1 MIAANLVD
9 AVLEAAVVPSFTRVG
24 CAVRSKLDDW
34 TPLRDYHL
42 DGRVVVVS
50 GATSGLGRAT
60 AQLLAGCGATVI
72 IHGRDA
78 VRVRRV
84 RNEIAAATSNDAVHT
99 VVGDLAV
106 LAAVRDIA
114 AELLD
119 RFDRLDVV
127 IHNAGALNADRRT
140 TKDGLEAT
148 VAVQVVAPFLLTALL
163 RERLG
168 AARPGRVLTMSSGG
182 MYAAPLAVAGLEIAP
197 ADYRGTDQYA
207 RAKRAQVTLNELWAG
222 AVDPAGV
229 VFHAVHP
236 GWADTPGVESSL
248 PRFHRLVGPLLRN
261 PEQGADTIAWL
272 AADDGEPATTTGGFW
287 HDRRRR
293 SIHRLARTR
302 RSDTPE
308 RRRALWAW
316 CVEHSG
322 VDPRSCPDATS
333 VHPPP
338 GLAPN
343 I

>member
-1 MIAANLVD
+1 MIAADVVD
-9 AVLEAAVVPSFTRVG
+9 AVLEAAIIPSFTRVG
-24 CAVRSKLDDW
+24 CAVRSTLDEW

-42 DGRVVVVS
+42 DGRVVLVT
-50 GATSGLGRAT
+50 GATSGLGRAC
-60 AQLLAGCGATVI
+60 AELLSRAGASVI
-72 IHGRDA
+72 VHGRDA
-78 VRVRRV
+78 VKARRV
-84 RNEIAAATSNDAVHT
+84 RNEIGAATANDAVHT
-99 VVGDLAV
+99 IVGDLAV
-106 LAAVRDIA
+106 LTSVRDAA

-140 TKDGLEAT
+140 TEDGLEST

-163 RERLG
+163 SERLR

-182 MYAAPLAVAGLEIAP
+182 MYTAPLTVGGLEMAP
-197 ADYRGTDQYA
+197 TDYRGTDQYA
-207 RAKRAQVTLNELWAG
+207 RAKRAQVTLNELWATR
-222 AVDPAGV
+222 VDPGDVA
-229 VFHAVHP
+229 FHAVHP

-261 PEQGADTIAWL
+261 PEQGADTISWL

-293 SIHRLARTR
+293 AIHRLARTR

-308 RRRALWAW
+308 RRQALWAW

-322 VDPRSCPDATS
+322 VDPTILP
-333 VHPPP
+333 
-338 GLAPN
+338 
-343 I
+343 